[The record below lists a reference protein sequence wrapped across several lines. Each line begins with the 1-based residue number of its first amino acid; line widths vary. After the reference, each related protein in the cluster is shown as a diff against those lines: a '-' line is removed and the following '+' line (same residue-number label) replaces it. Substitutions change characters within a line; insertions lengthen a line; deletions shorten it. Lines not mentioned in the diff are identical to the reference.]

1 MDLNN
6 YNNSLNV
13 HGTLEVFSK
22 HLHSYNLIWFFWQP
36 CEVGWAG
43 IASKFSRWANES
55 IKELSNPKGWT
66 GRSQSL

>member
-22 HLHSYNLIWFFWQP
+22 HLHSYNLI
-36 CEVGWAG
+36 
-43 IASKFSRWANES
+43 
-55 IKELSNPKGWT
+55 
-66 GRSQSL
+66 